1 MKIDDGRWI
10 AVVDY
15 GVGNLR
21 NVYKALEAAGAPARI
36 VTSPDGLQDA
46 AGIVLP
52 GVGAFGDAAANL
64 RRAGFVASSGRPQ
77 GGRRRT
83 LSASL
88 PGSPLHAA
96 IEAGTPLL
104 GICVGMQLLFD
115 ESEEMGRHAGLGV
128 IPGRVVRFAADM
140 IGSDGRVLKVP
151 QIGWNQLRHSGTDPL
166 LAGVPDGAYAYFV
179 HSYYCAPLDPVSVV
193 ATTGF
198 GTDYASVVRRG
209 NVWGI
214 QCHPEKSQ
222 AVGLQILR
230 NFVAIVANA
239 SCADPSTASARR
251 AACAHPSTAGPVGPS
266 AQDAFEETV

>member
-1 MKIDDGRWI
+1 VTI
-10 AVVDY
+10 AVIDY

-36 VTSPDGLQDA
+36 ITSPDGLVGA

-52 GVGAFGDAAANL
+52 GVGAFGDAVANL
-64 RRAGFVASSGRPQ
+64 RRAGFVAGSGQ
-77 GGRRRT
+77 RRT
-83 LSASL
+83 LSACS

-96 IEAGTPLL
+96 IDAGTPLL
-104 GICVGMQLLFD
+104 GICVGMQMLFD
-115 ESEEMGRHAGLGV
+115 ESEEMGRHAGLGI

-140 IGSDGRVLKVP
+140 MGADGRVLKVP
-151 QIGWNQLRHSGTDPL
+151 QIGWNQLRHPGTDPL
-166 LAGVPDGAYAYFV
+166 LAGVTDGAYAYFV
-179 HSYYCAPLDPVSVV
+179 HSYYCAPLDPAFIL
-193 ATTGF
+193 ATTEF
-198 GTDYASVVRRG
+198 GTDYPSVVRRG

-222 AVGLQILR
+222 SVGIQILR

-239 SCADPSTASARR
+239 SCADPSTGSALR
-251 AACAHPSTAGPVGPS
+251 AAS